1 LPDLLAELNEPQRQ
15 AVMHVDGPLLVLAG
29 AGSGKTRVITRRVA
43 YLVRQGVAP
52 WNILAITFTNKAAG
66 EMRQRVDAL
75 NVPRGA
81 LLCTFHALCARLL
94 REFAAEADL
103 ARNYSIYDRDD
114 QLRVVKDAVKR
125 LDLPADIFR
134 PARVLAL
141 ISNAKNEMK
150 SPDQYALEMAED
162 RFGRRAAEVY
172 RAYQKALDDSNAL
185 DFDDL
190 LVRVAFL
197 LRDRPDIRQ
206 LLGRRY
212 KYILIDEYQDT
223 NHAQY
228 ILAHGMAMEHEN
240 ICVTGDPDQSIYA
253 WRGADI
259 RNILEFEADYPNAT
273 VVRLE
278 ENYRSSRPILTAA
291 SRLIA
296 HNSQRKDKTLWTRR
310 EGGRDV
316 HVVYCD
322 DEHAEAREIARLI
335 AQRRQ
340 AGGRYDDAAVF
351 YRVNSLSRVLEDVF
365 RRDGIPYRVARG
377 VEFYNR
383 KEVKDVLA
391 YLRLMVNASDDL
403 SCVRIINTPARGIG
417 AATAS
422 RLVDAAEKRGL
433 PLLELCRE
441 PEAAGI
447 KAGAAQKVRQFA
459 GLIGTLAARLDRP
472 AGEVVESVIIG
483 SGLRASFS
491 GQGEEDKQILANID
505 EIVST
510 AAEFDQENPD
520 ARLPDFLHQVA
531 LVSDTDHFEGSGG
544 AVTFMTLHA
553 AKGLEFPAV
562 FIAGCETGLLPM
574 VRLDEDNRFGMDD
587 TLRSRRADQAMQ
599 EERRLAF
606 VGMTRAMNELTLTCA
621 RRRRVRGKQTSQT
634 ASPFLHEIGGEFVRV
649 EDATTAAAE
658 EPVARRHHRGGFY
671 DDVDERAAIE
681 RAMDSAGAA
690 GRAARDTA
698 HGNTARGDMARGET
712 ARGETARGE
721 FDVPDDP
728 PPPPEYEHLV
738 VNSRVRHPKFGLGKV
753 IGLRNSWPQTRA
765 EIIFDSFGHKTIVL
779 SHTSL
784 EVLGSDEW
792 N

>member
-15 AVMHVDGPLLVLAG
+15 AVTHVDGPLLVLAG

-43 YLVRQGVAP
+43 YLVQQGVAP

-66 EMRQRVDAL
+66 EMRHRVDAL
-75 NVPRGA
+75 NVPRGT
-81 LLCTFHALCARLL
+81 LLCTFHGLCARLL
-94 REFAAEADL
+94 GEFAAEANL

-114 QLRVVKDAVKR
+114 QLRVVKDAVKK
-125 LDLPADIFR
+125 LELPPETFR

-150 SPDQYALEMAED
+150 SPEQYALEMAD
-162 RFGRRAAEVY
+162 DPFGRRAAEVY
-172 RAYQKALDDSNAL
+172 RSYQKMLDAGNAL

-190 LVRVAFL
+190 LVRMAFL

-223 NHAQY
+223 NNAQY

-259 RNILEFEADYPNAT
+259 RNILEFEADYPNAA
-273 VVRLE
+273 VIRLE

-291 SRLIA
+291 SKLIA

-310 EGGRDV
+310 QGGQDV

-322 DEHAEAREIARLI
+322 DEHAEAREIARRI
-335 AQRRQ
+335 AQRRL
-340 AGGRYDDAAVF
+340 AGGRYDEAAVF

-365 RRDGIPYRVARG
+365 RKGGIPYRIARG

-391 YLRLMVNASDDL
+391 YLRLMVNGSDDL
-403 SCVRIINTPARGIG
+403 SCRRIINTPARGIG
-417 AATAS
+417 ATTVS
-422 RLVDAAEKRGL
+422 RLAVAAGGL
-433 PLLELCRE
+433 GLSLLEICRQ

-459 GLIGTLAARLDRP
+459 GLIGKLASRLDRP
-472 AGEVVESVIIG
+472 ASKVVESVIVD

-491 GQGEEDKQILANID
+491 SQGEEDKQIVANID
-505 EIVST
+505 ELVST
-510 AAEFDQENPD
+510 AAEFEQETPD
-520 ARLPDFLHQVA
+520 ALLPDFLHQVA
-531 LVSDTDHFEGSGG
+531 LVSDTDHFEGAGG

-574 VRLDEDNRFGMDD
+574 VRLDEDNRSGRDASWH
-587 TLRSRRADQAMQ
+587 SRRAAQAME

-606 VGMTRAMNELTLTCA
+606 VGMTRAMHELTLTCA
-621 RRRRVRGKQTSQT
+621 RRRRVRGQLIPQAASQ
-634 ASPFLHEIGGEFVRV
+634 FIEEIGSEFVRF
-649 EDATTAAAE
+649 EDTTTIDTE
-658 EPVARRHHRGGFY
+658 GHVARRHHRGGFY
-671 DDVDERAAIE
+671 DDVGERAAIE
-681 RAMDSAGAA
+681 RATDSARAR
-690 GRAARDTA
+690 GRPRGDQ
-698 HGNTARGDMARGET
+698 ARGDQAS
-712 ARGETARGE
+712 GE
-721 FDVPDDP
+721 FDMPDEP
-728 PPPPEYEHLV
+728 PPPPEYEHLA
-738 VNSRVRHPKFGLGKV
+738 VNSRVRHRKFGLGKV
-753 IGLRNSWPQTRA
+753 IGLRNHWPQTRA
-765 EIIFDSFGHKTIVL
+765 EIIFDNFGHKTIIL
-779 SHTSL
+779 SHVRL
-784 EVLGSDEW
+784 EVLDSDEW
-792 N
+792 

>member
-15 AVMHVDGPLLVLAG
+15 AVTHVDGPLLVLAG

-43 YLVRQGVAP
+43 YLVQQGVSP
-52 WNILAITFTNKAAG
+52 RNILAITFTNKAAG
-66 EMRQRVDAL
+66 EMQQRVDAL
-75 NVPRGA
+75 NVPRGT

-103 ARNYSIYDRDD
+103 APNYSIYDRDD
-114 QLRVVKDAVKR
+114 QLRIVKDAVKK
-125 LDLPADIFR
+125 LDLPPETFR
-134 PARVLAL
+134 PARVLAM

-150 SPDQYALEMAED
+150 SPEQYALEMAD
-162 RFGRRAAEVY
+162 DFFARRAAEVY
-172 RAYQKALDDSNAL
+172 RGYQKTLDDSNAL

-190 LVRVAFL
+190 LVRTAFL
-197 LRDRPDIRQ
+197 FRDRPEVRQ

-259 RNILEFEADYPNAT
+259 RNILEFETDYPNAT
-273 VVRLE
+273 VIRLE
-278 ENYRSSRPILTAA
+278 ENYRSSRPILAAA
-291 SRLIA
+291 SKLIA

-322 DEHAEAREIARLI
+322 DEHAEAGEIVRRI
-335 AQRRQ
+335 AQRRR
-340 AGGRYDDAAVF
+340 AGGRFDDAAVL
-351 YRVNSLSRVLEDVF
+351 YRVNSLSRVLEDAF
-365 RRDGIPYRVARG
+365 RKSGTPYRVARG

-391 YLRLMVNASDDL
+391 YLRLIVNASDDL

-417 AATAS
+417 AATVS
-422 RLVDAAEKRGL
+422 RLVDAAEQRGL
-433 PLLELCRE
+433 SLLELCRE
-441 PEAAGI
+441 PESAGI

-459 GLIGTLAARLDRP
+459 GLIAALGAQLDRP
-472 AGEVVESVIIG
+472 ASKVVEGVIVD

-491 GQGEEDKQILANID
+491 GQGEEDRQTLANID
-505 EIVST
+505 ELVST
-510 AAEFDQENPD
+510 AAEFEHEYPD

-531 LVSDTDHFEGSGG
+531 LVSDVDHFEGSGG

-562 FIAGCETGLLPM
+562 FIAGCEAGLLPM
-574 VRLDEDNRFGMDD
+574 VRVDEDNRSG
-587 TLRSRRADQAMQ
+587 RGESWYSRRAEGALE

-606 VGMTRAMNELTLTCA
+606 VGMTRAMDELTLTCA
-621 RRRRVRGKQTSQT
+621 RHRRVRGRQTSQT
-634 ASPFLHEIGGEFVRV
+634 ASQFLQEIGGEFVRV
-649 EDATTAAAE
+649 EDATTAASE
-658 EPVARRHHRGGFY
+658 SRPPRRHHRGGFY
-671 DDVDERAAIE
+671 DDVNERAAIE
-681 RAMDSAGAA
+681 RAADSAGA
-690 GRAARDTA
+690 GTRR
-698 HGNTARGDMARGET
+698 RGDEAFGD
-712 ARGETARGE
+712 
-721 FDVPDDP
+721 FDMPDEP
-728 PPPPEYEHLV
+728 PPPPEYENLV
-738 VNSRVRHPKFGLGKV
+738 VNCRVWHPKFGQGKV
-753 IGLRNSWPQTRA
+753 IGLRNQWPETRA
-765 EIIFDSFGHKTIVL
+765 EIIFDKFGHKTIVL
-779 SHTSL
+779 RQAHL
-784 EVLGSDEW
+784 EVLGTDEW
-792 N
+792 M

>member
-1 LPDLLAELNEPQRQ
+1 MPDLLAELNEPQRQ
-15 AVMHVDGPLLVLAG
+15 AVTHVDGPLLVLAG

-43 YLVRQGVAP
+43 YLVQQGVAP
-52 WNILAITFTNKAAG
+52 WSILAITFTNKAAG
-66 EMRQRVDAL
+66 EMQQRVDAL

-94 REFAAEADL
+94 REFAAEANL
-103 ARNYSIYDRDD
+103 APNYSIYDRDD
-114 QLRVVKDAVKR
+114 QLRIVKDAVKK
-125 LDLPADIFR
+125 LELPQDIFR

-141 ISNAKNEMK
+141 ISNAKNDMK
-150 SPDQYALEMAED
+150 SPEQYALEMADD
-162 RFGRRAAEVY
+162 RFASRAAEVY
-172 RAYQKALDDSNAL
+172 RTYQKTLDDSKAM

-190 LVRVAFL
+190 LVRMAFL
-197 LRDRPDIRQ
+197 LRDHPEIRQ

-273 VVRLE
+273 VIRLE
-278 ENYRSSRPILTAA
+278 ENYRSTRPILSAA
-291 SRLIA
+291 SKLIA

-322 DEHAEAREIARLI
+322 DEHAEAQEIARRI
-335 AQRRQ
+335 AQHCR
-340 AGGRYDDAAVF
+340 AGGRFDEAAVL
-351 YRVNSLSRVLEDVF
+351 YRVNSLSRVLEDAF
-365 RRDGIPYRVARG
+365 RKSGTPYRIARG

-383 KEVKDVLA
+383 KEVKDVLG
-391 YLRLMVNASDDL
+391 YLRLIVNPSDDL
-403 SCVRIINTPARGIG
+403 SCMRIINTPARGIG
-417 AATAS
+417 PTTV
-422 RLVDAAEKRGL
+422 RGLVDAAEQKGL
-433 PLLELCRE
+433 SLLETCRE
-441 PEAAGI
+441 PESAGL

-459 GLIGTLAARLDRP
+459 GLIAKLGSQLDRP
-472 AGEVVESVIIG
+472 ASKVVESVIVG
-483 SGLRASFS
+483 SGLRASFA
-491 GQGEEDKQILANID
+491 GEGEEDKQTLANID
-505 EIVST
+505 ELVST
-510 AAEFDQENPD
+510 AAEFEQENPD

-562 FIAGCETGLLPM
+562 FIAGCESGLLPM
-574 VRLDEDNRFGMDD
+574 VRVDEDNRAGRDD
-587 TLRSRRADQAMQ
+587 GGHSRRAERALE

-621 RRRRVRGKQTSQT
+621 RHRRVRGQQTSQT
-634 ASPFLHEIGGEFVRV
+634 ASQFLQEIGSEFVRV
-649 EDATTAAAE
+649 EDTATAVPE
-658 EPVARRHHRGGFY
+658 SYPARRHHRGGFY

-681 RAMDSAGAA
+681 RAASAAGAQ
-690 GRAARDTA
+690 GLR
-698 HGNTARGDMARGET
+698 RGDESPGD
-712 ARGETARGE
+712 
-721 FDVPDDP
+721 FDMPDIP
-728 PPPPEYEHLV
+728 PPPVEYEHLV
-738 VNSRVRHPKFGLGKV
+738 VNSRVRHPKFGSGKV
-753 IGLRNSWPQTRA
+753 IGLRNHWPETRA
-765 EIIFDSFGHKTIVL
+765 EIIFDNFGHKTIVL
-779 SHTSL
+779 RLAHL
-784 EVLGSDEW
+784 EVLGTDEW
-792 N
+792 M

>member
-1 LPDLLAELNEPQRQ
+1 LPELLDELNEPQRQ
-15 AVMHVDGPLLVLAG
+15 AVTHVDGPLLVLAG

-66 EMRQRVDAL
+66 EMQQRVAAL
-75 NVPRGA
+75 NTPRGA

-103 ARNYSIYDRDD
+103 APNYSIYDRDD
-114 QLRVVKDAVKR
+114 QLRVVKDAVKK
-125 LDLPADIFR
+125 LELPADIFR

-150 SPDQYALEMAED
+150 SPGQYALEMAQD
-162 RFGRRAAEVY
+162 RFGSGAAEVY
-172 RAYQKALDDSNAL
+172 RSYQKVLDDSNAL

-190 LVRVAFL
+190 LVRTAFL
-197 LRDRPDIRQ
+197 LRDRPDIRE

-259 RNILEFEADYPNAT
+259 RNILEFEADYPNAA
-273 VVRLE
+273 VIRLE

-296 HNSQRKDKTLWTRR
+296 HNSRRKDKTLWTRR

-316 HVVYCD
+316 QVVYCD
-322 DEHAEAREIARLI
+322 DEHAEAREIARRI
-335 AQRRQ
+335 ALRRQ

-365 RRDGIPYRVARG
+365 RKSGIPYRVARG

-403 SCVRIINTPARGIG
+403 SCIRIINTPARGIG
-417 AATAS
+417 PTTVS
-422 RLVDAAEKRGL
+422 RLVDAAEQRGL
-433 PLLELCRE
+433 SLLELCRE
-441 PEAAGI
+441 PETAGI
-447 KAGAAQKVRQFA
+447 KAGAAEKVRQFA
-459 GLIGTLAARLDRP
+459 GLIARLASRLDRP
-472 AGEVVESVIIG
+472 ASKVVESVIVD

-491 GQGEEDKQILANID
+491 GEGEEDKQTLANID
-505 EIVST
+505 ELVST
-510 AAEFDQENPD
+510 AAEFEQENPD

-531 LVSDTDHFEGSGG
+531 LVSDTDHFEGAGG

-562 FIAGCETGLLPM
+562 FIAGCEAGLLPM
-574 VRLDEDNRFGMDD
+574 VRMDEDNRFGMDEA
-587 TLRSRRADQAMQ
+587 LRSRRAEQALE

-621 RRRRVRGKQTSQT
+621 RRRRVRGRQTSQT
-634 ASPFLHEIGGEFVRV
+634 ASLFLQEIGSEFVSV
-649 EDATTAAAE
+649 EDVTSAE
-658 EPVARRHHRGGFY
+658 TEAHVARRHHRGGFY
-671 DDVDERAAIE
+671 DDVEDRAAIE
-681 RAMDSAGAA
+681 RAADSAGA
-690 GRAARDTA
+690 GTR
-698 HGNTARGDMARGET
+698 RGDDAAGD
-712 ARGETARGE
+712 
-721 FDVPDDP
+721 FDMPDEP
-728 PPPPEYEHLV
+728 PPPVEYEHLV
-738 VNSRVRHPKFGLGKV
+738 VNSRVWHPKFGQGKV
-753 IGLRNSWPQTRA
+753 ISLRNHWPETRA
-765 EIIFDSFGHKTIVL
+765 EIIFDKFGHKTIVL
-779 SHTSL
+779 RQAHL
-784 EVLGSDEW
+784 EVLGGDEW
-792 N
+792 M